1 MRYRQHELDG
11 MLIGNDGYPAL
22 PFLLTPISNSI
33 TDEETRFNTIIYC
46 FDSIINCYKI

>member
-11 MLIGNDGYPAL
+11 MLIGDAGYPAL
-22 PFLLTPISNSI
+22 PFLLTPISNPI

-46 FDSIINCYKI
+46 CYNIINCSKI